1 MSSKFQKKLS
11 EYIYH
16 LLKLIKQHL
25 PNDAKCKYSN
35 KHKLQIIIYVLK
47 SGICWTHLNR
57 PKDDA
62 NFICNLAHES
72 TYRKFF
78 YDLVKLD
85 VFKIAFHNLIGKL
98 FTLGLLKYDLISIDS
113 TSIINK
119 IGLNEYVDFGYLPKK
134 HKSLKIHTAVDENQV
149 PLGFEISKGSEH
161 DINFAKPLINK
172 ISKIIKLKNKKILVD
187 KGYISKT
194 LKEQLKKK
202 YKVDFIYPNRI
213 NQPKNSPTEINL
225 LKKRVKVEHSYATLK
240 QFKRIDKLNERKI
253 INYRSLVYLSFILI
267 ISTKFPSIL

>member
-1 MSSKFQKKLS
+1 MSSIFQKKLS
-11 EYIYH
+11 DYINH

-25 PNDAKCKYSN
+25 PDDTKCKYSN

-47 SGICWTHLNR
+47 TGICWSHLNNLT
-57 PKDDA
+57 DDK
-62 NFICNLAHES
+62 FICNLANES

-78 YDLVKLD
+78 YNLVKMN
-85 VFKIAFHNLIGKL
+85 VFKIAFHNLLGKL
-98 FTLGLLKYDLISIDS
+98 FMLGLLKYDLISIDS

-161 DINFAKPLINK
+161 DINLAKPLVNK
-172 ISKIIKLKNKKILVD
+172 ISKIIKLKDKKILVD

-194 LKEQLKKK
+194 LKEQLKNK

-240 QFKRIDKLNERKI
+240 QFKRIDHVNERKI
-253 INYRSLVYLSFILI
+253 INYSSLIYLSLILI